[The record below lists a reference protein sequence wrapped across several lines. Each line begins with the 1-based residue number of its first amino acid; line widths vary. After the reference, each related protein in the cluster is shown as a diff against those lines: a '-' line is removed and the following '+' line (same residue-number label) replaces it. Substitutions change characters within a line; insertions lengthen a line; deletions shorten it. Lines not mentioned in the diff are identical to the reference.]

1 MTDALVVLITAPKEE
16 DAAAMANALVEGRL
30 AACVNIIRQVRSIY
44 RWQGKIED
52 DQEVLM
58 IAKTRK
64 ECFAELVNK
73 VKELHTYS
81 VPEIIALPIV
91 DGFESY
97 LGWLKEETGSKES

>member
-1 MTDALVVLITAPKEE
+1 MTDALVVLITAPTEE

-30 AACVNIIRQVRSIY
+30 AACVNIIRQIRSIY

-81 VPEIIALPIV
+81 VPEIIALPV
-91 DGFESY
+91 MDGFEGY
-97 LGWLKEETGSKES
+97 LGWLKEETGSKER

>member
-64 ECFAELVNK
+64 ECFADLVNK

-81 VPEIIALPIV
+81 VPEIIALPV
-91 DGFESY
+91 MDGFEGY
-97 LGWLKEETGSKES
+97 LGWLKEETGSKEN